1 MDSKDLDCHLGGV
14 IAPEVLNKKFYALDR
29 DRLALDRSLWRTAK
43 SGEVDLHIVGFARE
57 VLTKTILKSRGV
69 RTRMAEWIRRRAS
82 KTKFDEKG
90 RFESQGI

>member
-1 MDSKDLDCHLGGV
+1 MDSKGGV

-29 DRLALDRSLWRTAK
+29 DRLASDRSLWRTAK
-43 SGEVDLHIVGFARE
+43 SGEVDLRIVGFARD
-57 VLTKTILKSRGV
+57 VLTETISKRRGV